1 MARIKWMQ
9 LEFTQKNKLITMK
22 NIFLKSIL
30 ILTIFSGIFSSCINS
45 DDYATPEN
53 TLTTSEL
60 TTTTTPEAVN
70 ALATIAS
77 GTPTPIF
84 QYTADDIIEGYVTS
98 SDESGTFFK
107 SISFQ
112 TLPVVGV
119 APTGFS
125 VAINVSTLYGKG
137 FTPGRK
143 VFIKLKGLYVGK
155 VFGSLQIG
163 SLYEG
168 TIGRISEFEWKNHL
182 FPSAIKVEE
191 AALVRTLTVADAY
204 TDENQN
210 TLIELN
216 NVQFADGSINRT
228 YYDVD
233 SGGGA
238 TNHLLTSTTGG
249 TQRIIRFSSFAP
261 FTGKQVPLGSGKIR
275 GVLSKFNTD
284 FQFVVRYESDIN
296 LANPRQDVNPPLVG
310 NNILYLGN
318 FTENFESYTAGS
330 ATTGQ
335 NNFPKYVN
343 DPVIGSKTWRTRTAS
358 SNKYIEMSS
367 FGSPSEKNRTL
378 FIVPVDMTAANTLSF
393 QTRSGF
399 YVGETL
405 KVYYSTNYVPG
416 GQISAATLVNI
427 TSNFAIS
434 TASSATATFTNSG
447 VYTIPAT
454 VTGNGY
460 FIFEYIGSGI
470 STPALTTNMQ
480 IDNITVN

>member
-1 MARIKWMQ
+1 MP
-9 LEFTQKNKLITMK
+9 LEFTQKNKLIIMK

-45 DDYATPEN
+45 DDYSTPEN

-70 ALATIAS
+70 ALATIAA
-77 GTPTPIF
+77 GTQTPIF

-98 SDESGTFFK
+98 SDEAGTFFK

-112 TLPVVGV
+112 TLPVGGA

-125 VAINVSTLYGKG
+125 VPINVSTLYGRG

-143 VFIKLKGLYVGK
+143 VFIKLKGLYIGK

-182 FPSAIKVEE
+182 FPSVIKVAESQ
-191 AALVRTLTVADAY
+191 LVRTLTIADAY
-204 TDENQN
+204 TDANQN
-210 TLIELN
+210 TLIELDL
-216 NVQFADGSINRT
+216 VQFADGSFNRT

-238 TNHLLTSTTGG
+238 TNHLLTSTNGG
-249 TQRIIRFSSFAP
+249 TQNIIRFSSFAP
-261 FTGKQVPLGSGKIR
+261 FTGKQVPTGSGKIR

-284 FQFVVRYESDIN
+284 FQFVVRYESDIK
-296 LANPRQDVNPPLVG
+296 LVNPRADVNPPIVG
-310 NNILYLGN
+310 NNLLYLGN

-343 DPVIGSKTWRTRTAS
+343 DPVIGSKTWRARTAS
-358 SNKYIEMSS
+358 NNKYIEMSS

-378 FIVPVDMTAANTLSF
+378 FIVPVNMTAASTLSF
-393 QTRSGF
+393 QSRSGF
-399 YVGETL
+399 YNGETL

-416 GQISAATLVNI
+416 GLISAASLVNI

-447 VYTIPAT
+447 IYTIPAT
-454 VTGNGY
+454 VTGNGF
-460 FIFEYIGSGI
+460 FIFEYTGSGI